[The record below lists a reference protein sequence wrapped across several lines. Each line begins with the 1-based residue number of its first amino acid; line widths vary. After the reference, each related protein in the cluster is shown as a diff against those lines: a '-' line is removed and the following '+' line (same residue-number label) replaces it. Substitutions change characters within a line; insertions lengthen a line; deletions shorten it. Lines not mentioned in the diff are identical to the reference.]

1 MLRREKG
8 FTLIELLIVMAVIA
22 ILIGIALPR
31 FRGMQDESNLARAR
45 SELRTLQTAI
55 ESYYI
60 NRNPKTYLPFDN
72 GSVVWEN
79 AAAPN
84 GLTTAMPQII
94 STVIYDPFGATTT
107 TQYRYDASPN
117 RQFYIV
123 WSQGVNREA
132 DVLTISNL
140 GVIAG
145 TPLTKIYMSNA
156 Q

>member
-1 MLRREKG
+1 MLRNREG

-45 SELRTLQTAI
+45 SELRTLQTGV

-60 NRNPKTYLPFDN
+60 NSSPKTYPAYDG
-72 GSVVWEN
+72 GSTVWQV
-79 AAAPN
+79 A
-84 GLTTAMPQII
+84 LTGATPQII
-94 STVIYDPFGATTT
+94 SSVLYDPFGATAT

-117 RQFYIV
+117 RSYYII
-123 WSQGVNREA
+123 WSRGAGRENQ
-132 DVLTISNL
+132 VLTISN
-140 GVIAG
+140 AG
-145 TPLTKIYMSNA
+145 AIGGTVGTKIYVTN

>member
-1 MLRREKG
+1 MLRKRKG

-31 FRGMQDESNLARAR
+31 FRGMQDEGNLARAR

-60 NRNPKTYLPFDN
+60 NRNPKTYPAYDG
-72 GSVVWEN
+72 GSTAWQV
-79 AAAPN
+79 A
-84 GLTTAMPQII
+84 LTGASPQII
-94 STVIYDPFGATTT
+94 SSVLYDPFGLTTT
-107 TQYRYDASPN
+107 TEYRYDASPD
-117 RQFYIV
+117 RQYYVV
-123 WSQGVNREA
+123 WSRGVNREN
-132 DVLTISNL
+132 DVLTISNA

-145 TPLTKIYMSNA
+145 TPLTKIVMSNS

>member
-1 MLRREKG
+1 MLRRAKG

-60 NRNPKTYLPFDN
+60 NRSPKSYPAYDG
-72 GSVVWEN
+72 GSILWE
-79 AAAPN
+79 AA
-84 GLTTAMPQII
+84 LTGAMPQII
-94 STVIYDPFGATTT
+94 STIVYDPFGATTT
-107 TQYRYDASPN
+107 NQYRYDASGN

-123 WSQGVNREA
+123 WSRGINQEN
-132 DVLTISNL
+132 DVLTIGNT

-145 TPLTKIYMSNA
+145 TLGTKLYMSNA

>member
-60 NRNPKTYLPFDN
+60 NRSPKSYPAFDN
-72 GSVVWEN
+72 GSVAWE
-79 AAAPN
+79 AA
-84 GLTTAMPQII
+84 LTGSMPQII
-94 STVIYDPFGATTT
+94 TNVLYDPFGATTT
-107 TQYRYDASPN
+107 TQYRYDGSPN

-123 WSQGVNREA
+123 WSRGVNREN
-132 DVLTISNL
+132 DVMTIGDT

>member
-60 NRNPKTYLPFDN
+60 NRSPKSYPAYD
-72 GSVVWEN
+72 GSVLWEV
-79 AAAPN
+79 A
-84 GLTTAMPQII
+84 LTGAMPKII
-94 STVIYDPFGATTT
+94 TNLVYDPFGATTT

-132 DVLTISNL
+132 DALTI
-140 GVIAG
+140 GDTGIIAG